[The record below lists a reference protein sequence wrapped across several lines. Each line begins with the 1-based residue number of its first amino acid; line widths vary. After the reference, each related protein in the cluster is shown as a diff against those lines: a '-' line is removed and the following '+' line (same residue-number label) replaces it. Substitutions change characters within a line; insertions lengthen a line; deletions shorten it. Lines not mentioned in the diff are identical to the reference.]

1 MTTGS
6 PTVRLDPDPSDWYPP
21 DLYRFDRPA
30 RYVDSAAEVTVGD
43 IDAFTRDGYLAVRH
57 LLDPA
62 AVADTLAGIAAVLE
76 HPDKADVQYEAM
88 AAGHRDTA
96 TGDDRMDLVRKFM
109 WLVPE
114 DERLQALATDERI
127 LSIVRPLCGSEDVSM
142 IQDMALPKPPGG
154 GREKPW
160 HQDNAYFTFEP
171 GTPIVGVW
179 IALDPATADNGCM
192 HVIPAPTPTGRHRTS
207 DGGTGS
213 CATTTS
219 TSPATR
225 WCRSSP
231 AARCSS
237 TACCSTGRRRIAATR
252 GVVRSSCTTSRW
264 TPSGSAINAGWTSS
278 AAKDSAPRAESF
290 LPGRPG
296 PPTGRHALRR
306 RPLPA
311 GR

>member
-76 HPDKADVQYEAM
+76 HPGKADVQYEAM

-142 IQDMALPKPPGG
+142 IQDMALLKPPGG

-192 HVIPAPTPTGRHRTS
+192 HVIPGTHADGPAPHF
-207 DGGTGS
+207 
-213 CATTTS
+213 
-219 TSPATR
+219 
-225 WCRSSP
+225 
-231 AARCSS
+231 
-237 TACCSTGRRRIAATR
+237 RRRDWQLCDDDVDLARDTMVPLEPGGALFFHGLLQHGTPAN
-252 GVVRSSCTTSRW
+252 RSNT
-264 TPSGSAINAGWTSS
+264 
-278 AAKDSAPRAESF
+278 
-290 LPGRPG
+290 
-296 PPTGRHALRR
+296 RR
-306 RPLPA
+306 RAIQLHYVPMDTERVSDQRRMNIFGGEGLGA
-311 GR
+311 TC